1 MIEKD
6 AMISIMA
13 EKNDRGK
20 SLVNKIIRRIWRRGH
35 GSVFSANDFA
45 DLGNRAAIDIALGRL
60 VRQGR
65 IRRIARGLYDYPIV
79 DADLGELN
87 PSIEAIAKTLSLS
100 GRLRLQPSGAYAANL
115 LGLSE
120 QVPMKIVFLT
130 DGPSRKILIKN
141 REIIFKRTTPRNMAA
156 AGRLGGIVI
165 QALRYL
171 GNDAITVEMK
181 SRLKTAIPSEQR
193 EGVVKDA
200 LSAPAWIRT
209 LLRELLVEEVVG
221 K

>member
-6 AMISIMA
+6 AMISIMVQKDGRDKSIL
-13 EKNDRGK
+13 EK
-20 SLVNKIIRRIWRRGH
+20 VIRRIWRRGH
-35 GSVFSANDFA
+35 GSVFSADDFA
-45 DLGNRAAIDIALGRL
+45 DLGDRAAIDIALGRL
-60 VRQGR
+60 VQQGR
-65 IRRIARGLYDYPIV
+65 IRRIARGLYDYPII
-79 DADLGELN
+79 DTELGEVS
-87 PSIEAIAKTLSLS
+87 PSIDSITKALSAS

-130 DGPSRKILIKN
+130 DGPSRKVFVKN
-141 REIIFKRTTPRNMAA
+141 REIVLKRTTPRNMAA

-171 GNDAITVEMK
+171 GKDAMTAEMK
-181 SRLKTAIPSEQR
+181 SRLNAAIPAAQR
-193 EGVVKDA
+193 QEVLKDSI
-200 LSAPAWIRT
+200 SAPAWIRT
-209 LLRELLVEEVVG
+209 LVREVLLQEVER